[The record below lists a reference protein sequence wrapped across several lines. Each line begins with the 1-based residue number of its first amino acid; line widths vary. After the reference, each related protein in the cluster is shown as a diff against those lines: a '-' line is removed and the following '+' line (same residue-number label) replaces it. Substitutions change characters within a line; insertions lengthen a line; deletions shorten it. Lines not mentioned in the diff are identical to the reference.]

1 MHDSTKYYD
10 SRKMCLIV
18 AEQDRFEQGN
28 GVFLKK
34 LFRKVAYV
42 GAKPSQRHLGQ
53 IYETLFTSLR
63 LKIVISNSSGS
74 VVKDAT

>member
-1 MHDSTKYYD
+1 MFYSVSASVSDSTKYYD

-42 GAKPSQRHLGQ
+42 GAKPS
-53 IYETLFTSLR
+53 
-63 LKIVISNSSGS
+63 
-74 VVKDAT
+74 